1 MVDHQKLVWKRQIW
15 KEMLGKSRKLHT
27 DILLLLL
34 LLTGS
39 TQNRQSLQLDYN
51 TQALCN
57 LQRLQHKNSKHFN
70 TRQHCFTQ
78 ALLTN
83 FFYLKFS
90 ESLNQ
95 QQLDCPLISWPCHQP
110 CNQSCSRVYLNI
122 YEAHSTHFHICI
134 QILQKN
140 KEVSSNKKNSSTAIF
155 RGLHVQANFEI
166 ELYSFK

>member
-1 MVDHQKLVWKRQIW
+1 MSLYYIVDHQKLVWKRQIS
-15 KEMLGKSRKLHT
+15 KEMLGKSGKLHT
-27 DILLLLL
+27 DIPLLLL

-39 TQNRQSLQLDYN
+39 TQNTQSLQLDYN
-51 TQALCN
+51 TSPVQFTEITT
-57 LQRLQHKNSKHFN
+57 QEQQTFN

-140 KEVSSNKKNSSTAIF
+140 RSI
-155 RGLHVQANFEI
+155 I
-166 ELYSFK
+166 